1 MGSHTKLEV
10 SRLSHRGV
18 AAQVYAVAACWLL
31 PAVRLRNGRCF
42 PPIGRLE
49 MTLHGDF
56 VLFDERHRNIGKV
69 DHLRRY
75 GAQKQT
81 SQPTKAACPHHD
93 LIGHGFARDA
103 VNRLGGGRCLDVAS
117 RAQVMG
123 QQFRLA
129 FDEIGTSQ
137 RRNTEVPLTHR
148 WRELDSKFRFGDTLA
163 RRLCERRRFPAQ
175 HRAHPQR
182 RRPLAR
188 H

>member
-31 PAVRLRNGRCF
+31 RAVRLRNGRCF

-75 GAQKQT
+75 RAQKQT
-81 SQPTKAACPHHD
+81 SQPTKTACPHHD

-103 VNRLGGGRCLDVAS
+103 VNRLGDRAIFGPRLASPLKPSASCHRLLKYLLRFLCGDGLSRGPHHIREAERLRILDVY
-117 RAQVMG
+117 QN
-123 QQFRLA
+123 QQGAWVVLRKP
-129 FDEIGTSQ
+129 ERVVEG
-137 RRNTEVPLTHR
+137 
-148 WRELDSKFRFGDTLA
+148 A
-163 RRLCERRRFPAQ
+163 RRRR
-175 HRAHPQR
+175 
-182 RRPLAR
+182 
-188 H
+188 

>member
-1 MGSHTKLEV
+1 MLVIAGRAVTQW
-10 SRLSHRGV
+10 
-18 AAQVYAVAACWLL
+18 QVL
-31 PAVRLRNGRCF
+31 PSNWGH
-42 PPIGRLE
+42 LE

-129 FDEIGTSQ
+129 FYEIGTSQ
-137 RRNTEVPLTHR
+137 RNTEVPLTHR
-148 WRELDSKFRFGDTLA
+148 WRELDSKISVRGYA
-163 RRLCERRRFPAQ
+163 RSSTVRTPPFSSA
-175 HRAHPQR
+175 A
-182 RRPLAR
+182 
-188 H
+188 